1 MAVKFLNYTPHL
13 FVMRDM
19 KIPSSGVARATQ
31 EDVVTASTKIGG
43 ILVDTVDR
51 KFGEVT
57 GLPAPEAGTWI
68 IVSRIAA
75 EASKAHAVAAR
86 MVPRNDLLVP
96 DRLVRDA
103 AGNVIGCER
112 LVRIA

>member
-1 MAVKFLNYTPHL
+1 MAVKFLNFTPHA
-13 FVMRDM
+13 FVMGDM
-19 KIPSSGVARATQ
+19 RIPSSGVARATQ
-31 EDVVTASTKIGG
+31 EDVVIATTTIGG
-43 ILVDTVDR
+43 IPVDTVDR
-51 KFGEVT
+51 RFREVT
-57 GLPAPEAGTWI
+57 GLPAPEVGTWI
-68 IVSRIAA
+68 IVSRISA
-75 EASKAHAVAAR
+75 EASKAHAVKAC